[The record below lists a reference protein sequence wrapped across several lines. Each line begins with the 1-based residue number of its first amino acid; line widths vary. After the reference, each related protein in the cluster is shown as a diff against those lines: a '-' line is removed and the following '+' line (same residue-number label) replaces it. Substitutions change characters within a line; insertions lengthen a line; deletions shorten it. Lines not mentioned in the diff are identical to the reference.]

1 MQQYNPTTSSGLQT
15 TGRTVFGPTEINGLV
30 TRSGTVLL
38 PFPTNASKKR
48 KLDNGDHVVKK
59 LCFTCFDEFI
69 ESKTVFSPAE
79 ANGLVTRSGAVLLPL
94 PSITSHQRK
103 LGSIVKKLCF
113 MEVLQQYQAAR
124 RSSITNKQT
133 FVGLHTRSG
142 RTVVYGPDEVDG
154 IHTRSGAVVKSPTFK
169 SSKVTI

>member
-1 MQQYNPTTSSGLQT
+1 MQQYNPTRSSDLQT
-15 TGRTVFGPTEINGLV
+15 AGRTVFGPSEVNGLV

-38 PFPTNASKKR
+38 PFPSIASKKR
-48 KLDNGDHVVKK
+48 KLDNGDNHVVKK
-59 LCFTCFDEFI
+59 MCFDEFI
-69 ESKTVFSPAE
+69 AGRSVFGPSE
-79 ANGLVTRSGAVLLPL
+79 VNGLVTRSGTVLLPFS
-94 PSITSHQRK
+94 SIASHQRK

-113 MEVLQQYQAAR
+113 LEVLQQYQAAR